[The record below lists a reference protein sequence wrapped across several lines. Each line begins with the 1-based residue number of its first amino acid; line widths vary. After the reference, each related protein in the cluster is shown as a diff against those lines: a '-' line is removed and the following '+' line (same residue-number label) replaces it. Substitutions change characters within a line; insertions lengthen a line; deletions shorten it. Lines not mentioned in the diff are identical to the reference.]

1 MKLIKT
7 ILSVV
12 FLLGMQFFA
21 FSEEIAIETS
31 NTLMLLERVEG
42 DTLKFVYYGPRLDR
56 IDQDRLLREKDP
68 SIALYGYPVFG
79 TSDGAPYAMQM
90 EHADGN
96 QTLDLKVTGIDRR
109 PDGSVDINMADRL
122 FPVSVKLRYKPYK
135 GSDVIE
141 SWVEVKNGEE
151 GAVRLHRFDSSFLPI
166 EQGDVW
172 VSRLHGDWASE
183 ATLVEE
189 PLRPGM
195 LQIKTTDGAR
205 SSHYARPEVMIS
217 LDGKPCEN
225 DGRTIGAALEW
236 SGNFSLRFDTESRRV
251 HRFFAGVLAEP
262 SGYVLAPDSVLVLPR
277 VAYTYS
283 RNGKGGVSRNFHS
296 WAKTEGKVYRAERPR
311 DILLNSWEGVYLN
324 IKEPVIEKMV
334 NDWSALG
341 GELFVLDDGWFGD
354 KYPRNVDNSS
364 LGDWRTDRRKLP
376 HGIEGLIKT
385 TQDNGMKFGLWIEP
399 EFTNVRSKLY
409 ETHPDW
415 VLRAGGRPLRYGRG
429 GTQMIL
435 DMTNPV
441 VRDFTVNFVDSILS
455 EHPEIAYLKWDCNTF
470 LLNYGSSSLPADR
483 QTNIYFD
490 YHKGLKDALKRIR
503 AKHPDV
509 AIQNCGGGGGRYNYG
524 LMPYFDEFWVSDNTD
539 AWQRVF
545 IQWGASMFYPPHVM
559 GQHVSA
565 SPSHQ
570 TGRIIP
576 MKFRFDVAMSGRLG
590 MEMLPSAMTETE
602 RDFARKAIATY
613 KEIRPLIQNGEQYRL
628 LSPYGD
634 SGMASMEYLSIDGS
648 EAILFAY
655 KMKHYQNQV
664 IPRFRLV
671 ALDPDAIY
679 SVEELNI
686 YPGVGRQLADGEK
699 YSGRYLMERG
709 LRLGMGSEYSSSLIR
724 LKRL

>member
-1 MKLIKT
+1 
-7 ILSVV
+7 
-12 FLLGMQFFA
+12 
-21 FSEEIAIETS
+21 
-31 NTLMLLERVEG
+31 
-42 DTLKFVYYGPRLDR
+42 
-56 IDQDRLLREKDP
+56 
-68 SIALYGYPVFG
+68 
-79 TSDGAPYAMQM
+79 
-90 EHADGN
+90 
-96 QTLDLKVTGIDRR
+96 
-109 PDGSVDINMADRL
+109 
-122 FPVSVKLRYKPYK
+122 
-135 GSDVIE
+135 
-141 SWVEVKNGEE
+141 
-151 GAVRLHRFDSSFLPI
+151 
-166 EQGDVW
+166 
-172 VSRLHGDWASE
+172 
-183 ATLVEE
+183 
-189 PLRPGM
+189 
-195 LQIKTTDGAR
+195 
-205 SSHYARPEVMIS
+205 
-217 LDGKPCEN
+217 
-225 DGRTIGAALEW
+225 
-236 SGNFSLRFDTESRRV
+236 
-251 HRFFAGVLAEP
+251 
-262 SGYVLAPDSVLVLPR
+262 
-277 VAYTYS
+277 
-283 RNGKGGVSRNFHS
+283 
-296 WAKTEGKVYRAERPR
+296 
-311 DILLNSWEGVYLN
+311 
-324 IKEPVIEKMV
+324 
-334 NDWSALG
+334 
-341 GELFVLDDGWFGD
+341 
-354 KYPRNVDNSS
+354 
-364 LGDWRTDRRKLP
+364 
-376 HGIEGLIKT
+376 
-385 TQDNGMKFGLWIEP
+385 MKFGLWIEP

-435 DMTNPV
+435 DMTNPK
-441 VRDFTVNFVDSILS
+441 VRDFVVNLVDSLLS

-483 QTNIYFD
+483 QTNIYID
-490 YHKGLKDALKRIR
+490 YHKGLTDALKRIR

-634 SGMASMEYLSIDGS
+634 SGMASMEYLSTDGS

-686 YPGVGRQLADGEK
+686 YPGVGRQVPDGEK
-699 YSGRYLMERG
+699 YSGRYLMENG
-709 LRLGMGSEYSSSLIR
+709 LRLSMGSEYSSSLIR